1 MRFIKKDFIL
11 IFSIL
16 SVLSLILLGVGYR
29 FRFESNKNLIASRE
43 NYIIKLQSQVVN
55 KEFINIIND
64 LILMS
69 EHTKLSNIF
78 NSSFSENN
86 NSYQNLALEFKAF
99 SMGRGHSYDQ
109 IRYIGEKGDEIIRI
123 NLKTSHS
130 VIVNKDSLQNK
141 KNRYYFKDIKKLN
154 SGDIYI
160 SPMDLNIEHGK
171 IEQPIKPIVRIGT
184 PVDDLNGNKKGIVII
199 NYLAKTVLDAF
210 DESAGLSFGQN
221 FFLNKDGYWLRGNDF
236 KKNWAFMYPDRI
248 EQTFGNSFPEEW
260 KKISANKSGQFN
272 TKNGLFTYTTVY
284 PLPTNFISS
293 SGSHRPLQKPIL
305 STQYY
310 WKLISFVPKDKLKSL
325 AIPIWNEFII
335 MAIIFNLLLA
345 ILSWVFVKSK
355 TKRKIAEEAL
365 KKSHDN
371 LESIVFERTNELV
384 NAKEQAEESER
395 KTLDILQ
402 TAMDGFWIIDLN
414 GKLIDVNEVAHKMLG
429 YTREEILKLNVTD
442 IELKENAEQ
451 IQKHLQKIVETG
463 EDRFETKHR
472 CRNGR
477 TIDVEISMK
486 IQPAHNLIV
495 TFVSDITER
504 KQAEKGI
511 IESQRLNAIGEMAA
525 SVAHDFNNSLQA
537 MMGNIEVVKLKTN
550 LSDTTLKYLNNV
562 ESIIVDVTSRVKS
575 LQRFG
580 RTKQDRSEY
589 KLVNLNTIIGE
600 SIIQARPLWKD
611 NAEKAGITININADY
626 SDIPKIACNKGEL
639 KTSFH
644 NIIKNSVE
652 AMPKGGTITIVTG
665 IKDKKIFVTVTDT
678 GIGMDED
685 TKVKVFQP
693 FYSTKGFDTG
703 RGLGM
708 SGVFSIVRECGGDI
722 FVRTSELG
730 KGTTIEI
737 VFPFNKQNEIK
748 EEKIIEEKILDDDV
762 ELRILW
768 VEDDFIIRQ
777 SLPILVESLGHKCD
791 IASSGIIAL
800 EYLEKNTY
808 DVVITDIGMPEMSGW
823 ELADII
829 KNKFGNK
836 IKVIVVSG
844 WSIDEAKKNKHGVKY
859 VLGKPFKTEEL
870 KQVLLGLKN

>member
-16 SVLSLILLGVGYR
+16 SALSLIILGGAYS
-29 FRFESNKNLIASRE
+29 FKFESNKDFISSRE
-43 NYIIKLQSQVVN
+43 SYIIKLQSQVVN
-55 KEFINIIND
+55 KEFVNIIND

-69 EHTKLSNIF
+69 EHTKLSNIL
-78 NSSFSENN
+78 NSSFSEDN
-86 NSYQNLALEFKAF
+86 NSSQNLALEFKAF

-109 IRYIGEKGDEIIRI
+109 IRYIDEKGDEIVRI
-123 NLKTSHS
+123 NLRTNNS

-141 KNRYYFKDIKKLN
+141 KNRYYFKDIKRLN
-154 SGDIYI
+154 SGDIYM

-184 PVDDLNGNKKGIVII
+184 PIDDLNGNNKGIVII

-236 KKNWAFMYPDRI
+236 KNDWTFMYSDRI

-260 KKISANKSGQFN
+260 KKISVNKSGQFS

-284 PLPTNFISS
+284 PLPANFISS
-293 SGSHRPLQKPIL
+293 SGSHRPLH
-305 STQYY
+305 QYY
-310 WKLISFVPKDKLKSL
+310 WKLISFVPKDKIKSL

-335 MAIIFNLLLA
+335 LAIIFNLLLA
-345 ILSWVFVKSK
+345 ILSWMFVKSK

-371 LESIVFERTNELV
+371 LENIVFERTNELI

-402 TAMDGFWIIDLN
+402 TAMDGFWIVDLN
-414 GKLIDVNEVAHKMLG
+414 GKLIDVNEVAEKMLG

-472 CRNGR
+472 CKNGR

-486 IQPAHNLIV
+486 MQPTHNLIV

-537 MMGNIEVVKLKTN
+537 MMGNIEVAKFKTN

-580 RTKQDRSEY
+580 STKQDRSEY
-589 KLVNLNTIIGE
+589 KLVNLNTIISE

-611 NAEKAGITININADY
+611 NTEKVGITININADY
-626 SDIPKIACNKGEL
+626 GDIPEITCNEGEL

-665 IKDKKIFVTVTDT
+665 IKDKKIFVTVADT

-685 TKVKVFQP
+685 TKAKIFQP

-708 SGVFSIVRECGGDI
+708 SGVFSIVKECGGDI
-722 FVRTSELG
+722 FVKTSELG

-737 VFPFNKQNEIK
+737 VFPFDEQNEIK
-748 EEKIIEEKILDDDV
+748 EENVIKEKILDDNV
-762 ELRILW
+762 ELRVLW

-800 EYLEKNTY
+800 EYLKKNTY

-836 IKVIVVSG
+836 IKVVVVSG
-844 WSIDEAKKNKHGVKY
+844 WSIDEAKKKKHGVKY
-859 VLGKPFKTEEL
+859 VLGKPFKAEQL
-870 KQVLLGLKN
+870 KQVLLDLKN